1 MKYLSLIAPSSPTP
15 GLPMVSPIENPALE
29 KIKTKTGIVFFQDLI
44 PTLVTLGFIIGSLV
58 FFFFLI
64 TGAITWIVSG
74 GDKTKLESA
83 KNKIS
88 NAIIGFV
95 ILLLAF
101 AIVALLESF
110 FHINITLLDIETIKI
125 R

>member
-1 MKYLSLIAPSSPTP
+1 MNYLSLATN
-15 GLPMVSPIENPALE
+15 PIENPALP
-29 KIKTKTGIVFFQDLI
+29 KINPTSGITFFQDLI
-44 PTLVTLGFIIGSLV
+44 PAFVTLGFVIGSLV

-64 TGAITWIVSG
+64 SGAITWIVSG

-83 KNKIS
+83 RSRIT
-88 NAIIGFV
+88 NAIVGFV

-101 AIVALLESF
+101 AVVNLLESF
-110 FHINITLLDIETIKI
+110 FHIDITLLDIEAIKI

>member
-1 MKYLSLIAPSSPTP
+1 MKYLSLAK
-15 GLPMVSPIENPALE
+15 PIENPALPQ
-29 KIKTKTGIVFFQDLI
+29 IKAKTGIVFFQDLI
-44 PTLVTLGFIIGSLV
+44 PALVTLGFVIGSLV

-64 TGAITWIVSG
+64 SGAITWIVSG

-83 KNKIS
+83 RSRIT
-88 NAIIGFV
+88 NAIVGFV

-110 FHINITLLDIETIKI
+110 FNINITLLDIGAIKI

>member
-1 MKYLSLIAPSSPTP
+1 MKYLSLA
-15 GLPMVSPIENPALE
+15 SPIENPALPQ
-29 KIKTKTGIVFFQDLI
+29 IKNKTGIVFFQDLI
-44 PTLVTLGFIIGSLV
+44 PALVTLGFVIGSLV

-64 TGAITWIVSG
+64 SGAITWIVSG

-83 KNKIS
+83 KSRIT
-88 NAIIGFV
+88 NAVVGFV

-101 AIVALLESF
+101 AIVNLLEGF
-110 FHINITLLDIETIKI
+110 FNIDITLLDIEAIKI

>member
-1 MKYLSLIAPSSPTP
+1 MKYLSLA
-15 GLPMVSPIENPALE
+15 SPIENPALE

-44 PTLVTLGFIIGSLV
+44 PALVTLGFVIGSLV

-64 TGAITWIVSG
+64 SGAITWIVSG

-83 KNKIS
+83 RSRIT
-88 NAIIGFV
+88 NAVVGFV

-101 AIVALLESF
+101 ALVALLESF
-110 FHINITLLDIETIKI
+110 FSINITLLDIEAIKI

>member
-1 MKYLSLIAPSSPTP
+1 MKDLSLAQ
-15 GLPMVSPIENPALE
+15 PIENPALPG
-29 KIKTKTGIVFFQDLI
+29 IKTKTGIVFFQDLI
-44 PTLVTLGFIIGSLV
+44 PALVTLGFVIGSLV

-83 KNKIS
+83 RTRIT
-88 NAIIGFV
+88 NAIVGFV

-101 AIVALLESF
+101 AIVQFIESF
-110 FHINITLLDIETIKI
+110 FKIKITLLDIEAIKI